1 MEYLII
7 IFAGI
12 IGWGVMLARDT
23 IDYVDYRNRKWR
35 EDNER
40 N

>member
-7 IFAGI
+7 IGAGI
-12 IGWGVMLARDT
+12 IGWGVMLARDS

-35 EDNER
+35 EDNDKL
-40 N
+40 